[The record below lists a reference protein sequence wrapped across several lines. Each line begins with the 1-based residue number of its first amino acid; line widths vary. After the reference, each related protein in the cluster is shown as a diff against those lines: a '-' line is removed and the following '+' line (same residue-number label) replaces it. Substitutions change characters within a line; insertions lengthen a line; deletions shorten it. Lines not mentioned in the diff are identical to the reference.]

1 MYTGLDLVADILSF
15 SDRTGRLKIQK
26 IEKML
31 DKYSSQI
38 PNCLDELVH
47 NDLIS
52 FNPHFLEI
60 TVTIKGTEFLNL
72 YNDLKELVCLDNNL
86 DL

>member
-26 IEKML
+26 LERML
-31 DKYSSQI
+31 DKYSPQI
-38 PNCLDELVH
+38 SNCLHELERY
-47 NDLIS
+47 DLIS
-52 FNPHFLEI
+52 FDPSFLEATM
-60 TVTIKGTEFLNL
+60 TVKGEEFLNL

>member
-38 PNCLDELVH
+38 LNCLGELVH

-52 FNPHFLEI
+52 FDPYFLEI
-60 TVTIKGTEFLNL
+60 TVTVKGTEFLNL

>member
-31 DKYSSQI
+31 DNYSSHI
-38 PNCLDELVH
+38 MYCLHELESC
-47 NDLIS
+47 NLIS
-52 FNPHFLEI
+52 FDPYLLEI
-60 TVTIKGTEFLNL
+60 AMTVKGAEFLNL
-72 YNDLKELVCLDNNL
+72 YNDLKEMVCLDNNL

>member
-31 DKYSSQI
+31 DRYSSHI
-38 PNCLDELVH
+38 MICLHELES
-47 NDLIS
+47 NDIIS
-52 FNPHFLEI
+52 FDSNLLEI
-60 TVTIKGTEFLNL
+60 VVTVKGIKFLNL

>member
-1 MYTGLDLVADILSF
+1 MYTSLDLVADILSF
-15 SDRTGRLKIQK
+15 SDRTGRLKIQR

-38 PNCLDELVH
+38 PECLLELEH
-47 NDLIS
+47 YNLIS
-52 FNPHFLEI
+52 IDPSFLEI
-60 TVTIKGTEFLNL
+60 RMTVKGTKFLNL
-72 YNDLKELVCLDNNL
+72 YNDLKELVCLNNNL

>member
-1 MYTGLDLVADILSF
+1 MYTGLDFVAEILSF
-15 SDRTGRLKIQK
+15 SDRNGRLSIQR

-31 DKYSSQI
+31 EKYSSHI
-38 PNCLDELVH
+38 MICLQELESR
-47 NDLIS
+47 NLIS
-52 FNPHFLEI
+52 FDPYLLEI
-60 TVTIKGTEFLNL
+60 ATTVKGAEFLNL

>member
-31 DKYSSQI
+31 NKYSTQI
-38 PNCLDELVH
+38 PNWLHELER

-52 FNPHFLEI
+52 LDPSILEI
-60 TVTIKGTEFLNL
+60 TMTVKGAEFLNL

>member
-1 MYTGLDLVADILSF
+1 MYNGLDLVADILSF
-15 SDRTGRLKIQK
+15 SDSTGRLKIQK
-26 IEKML
+26 IENML
-31 DKYSSQI
+31 DKYRSYISEWLI
-38 PNCLDELVH
+38 ELEY

-52 FNPHFLEI
+52 FDPYFLEI
-60 TVTIKGTEFLNL
+60 IMTVKGTEFLTL

>member
-1 MYTGLDLVADILSF
+1 MYNGLDLVADILSF
-15 SDRTGRLKIQK
+15 ADSTGRLKIHR

-31 DKYSSQI
+31 DKYSSYI
-38 PNCLDELVH
+38 SEGLIELEY

-52 FNPHFLEI
+52 FDPYFLEI
-60 TVTIKGTEFLNL
+60 RMTVRGTEFLIL
-72 YNDLKELVCLDNNL
+72 YNDLKEMVCLDNNL

>member
-15 SDRTGRLKIQK
+15 SDRTERLKIDK
-26 IEKML
+26 IEKIL
-31 DKYSSQI
+31 NKYTLQI
-38 PNCLDELVH
+38 ANCINELERYE
-47 NDLIS
+47 LIS
-52 FNPHFLEI
+52 FDPSFLEI
-60 TVTIKGTEFLNL
+60 TMTVKGTEFLNL

>member
-31 DKYSSQI
+31 DNYSSHI
-38 PNCLDELVH
+38 MICLHELES
-47 NDLIS
+47 NNLIS
-52 FNPHFLEI
+52 FDHYMLEI
-60 TVTIKGTEFLNL
+60 ATTVKGAEFLKL
-72 YNDLKELVCLDNNL
+72 YNELKELVCLDNNL

>member
-31 DKYSSQI
+31 NKYSPQI
-38 PNCLDELVH
+38 PNWLHELER

-52 FNPHFLEI
+52 FDLSILEI
-60 TVTIKGTEFLNL
+60 TMTVKGAEFLNL

-86 DL
+86 GL

>member
-1 MYTGLDLVADILSF
+1 MYTSLDLVADLLSF

-31 DKYSSQI
+31 DKYRSHISEWLI
-38 PNCLDELVH
+38 ELEY

-52 FNPHFLEI
+52 FDPYFLEI
-60 TVTIKGTEFLNL
+60 IMTVKGTEFLTL

>member
-1 MYTGLDLVADILSF
+1 MYTSLDLVADILSF
-15 SDRTGRLKIQK
+15 PDRTGRLKIQR

-38 PNCLDELVH
+38 PECLLKLEH
-47 NDLIS
+47 YNLIS
-52 FNPHFLEI
+52 IDPSFLEI
-60 TVTIKGTEFLNL
+60 RMTVKGTKFLNL
-72 YNDLKELVCLDNNL
+72 YNDLKELVCLNNNL

>member
-31 DKYSSQI
+31 NKYSPQI
-38 PNCLDELVH
+38 PIWLNELER

-52 FNPHFLEI
+52 FDPSILEI
-60 TVTIKGTEFLNL
+60 TMTVKGAEFLNL

-86 DL
+86 GL

>member
-15 SDRTGRLKIQK
+15 SDRTGRLKMQK

-31 DKYSSQI
+31 NKYSPQI
-38 PNCLDELVH
+38 PIWLHELER

-52 FNPHFLEI
+52 FDLSILEI
-60 TVTIKGTEFLNL
+60 TMTVKGAEFLNL

-86 DL
+86 GL

>member
-26 IEKML
+26 VEKML
-31 DKYSSQI
+31 VKYSSQI
-38 PNCLDELVH
+38 PEYLLELEH
-47 NDLIS
+47 YDLIS
-52 FNPHFLEI
+52 FDPYFLEI
-60 TVTIKGTEFLNL
+60 TKTVKGTRFLIL

-86 DL
+86 GL

>member
-1 MYTGLDLVADILSF
+1 MYTGLDLIADILSF

-38 PNCLDELVH
+38 PICLHELEQY
-47 NDLIS
+47 DLIS
-52 FNPHFLEI
+52 FDQYFLEI
-60 TVTIKGTEFLNL
+60 TMTVKGAEFLNL
-72 YNDLKELVCLDNNL
+72 YNDLKELVCLDSNL
-86 DL
+86 VL

>member
-15 SDRTGRLKIQK
+15 SDRTERLKIDK

-31 DKYSSQI
+31 NKYTLQI
-38 PNCLDELVH
+38 PNCINELERYE
-47 NDLIS
+47 LIS
-52 FNPHFLEI
+52 FDPSFLEI
-60 TVTIKGTEFLNL
+60 TMTVKGTEFLNL

>member
-1 MYTGLDLVADILSF
+1 MYTGLDFVADILSF

-31 DKYSSQI
+31 NKYSPQI
-38 PNCLDELVH
+38 PDCLHELERY
-47 NDLIS
+47 DLIS
-52 FNPHFLEI
+52 FDPSILEI
-60 TVTIKGTEFLNL
+60 TMTIKGAEFLNL

-86 DL
+86 GL

>member
-31 DKYSSQI
+31 DRYSSHI
-38 PNCLDELVH
+38 MICLHELES

-52 FNPHFLEI
+52 FDSNLLEI
-60 TVTIKGTEFLNL
+60 VVTVKGVKFLNL

>member
-31 DKYSSQI
+31 DRYSSHI
-38 PNCLDELVH
+38 MICLHELES
-47 NDLIS
+47 NDIIS
-52 FNPHFLEI
+52 FDSNLLEI
-60 TVTIKGTEFLNL
+60 VVTVKGVKFLNL

>member
-15 SDRTGRLKIQK
+15 SDRTERLKIDK
-26 IEKML
+26 IEKIL
-31 DKYSSQI
+31 NKYTLQI
-38 PNCLDELVH
+38 ANCIKELERYE
-47 NDLIS
+47 LIS
-52 FNPHFLEI
+52 FDPSFLEI
-60 TVTIKGTEFLNL
+60 TMTVKGTEFLNL

>member
-31 DKYSSQI
+31 ERYSSHI
-38 PNCLDELVH
+38 MICLHELES

-52 FNPHFLEI
+52 FDSNLLEI
-60 TVTIKGTEFLNL
+60 VVTVKGVKFLNL